1 MELVLIRTYHSQGVN
16 GVIFFNGVR
25 ICDSIELPWCNNQ
38 RGISCIPEGSYSIS
52 QRRSRKYGP
61 HLWIRNVPGREL
73 ILIHPANN
81 ALKELKGC
89 IAPVSEITGLGMGI
103 SSRKAMRKLF
113 EVVRKER
120 EIWLEIKGE
129 KNKE

>member
-1 MELVLIRTYHSQGVN
+1 MELLLIRTYHSQGVN

-25 ICDSIELPWCNNQ
+25 ICDSIELPWRNNL

-52 QRRSRKYGP
+52 KRRSRKYGP

-81 ALKELKGC
+81 ALQELRGC
-89 IAPVSEITGLGMGI
+89 IAPVSEITGPGTGI
-103 SSRKAMRKLF
+103 LSRKAMRKLL
-113 EVVRKER
+113 ELVRKEK
-120 EIWLEIKGE
+120 EIQLIIRS
-129 KNKE
+129 

>member
-25 ICDSIELPWCNNQ
+25 ICYSIELPWRNNV
-38 RGISCIPEGSYSIS
+38 RGISCIPEGSYTIS
-52 QRRSRKYGP
+52 KRRSRKYGP

-81 ALKELKGC
+81 AIKELRGC
-89 IAPVSEITGLGMGI
+89 IAPVSEITGPGTGI
-103 SSRKAMRKLF
+103 LSRKAMRKLL
-113 EVVRKER
+113 ELVRKEK
-120 EIWLEIKGE
+120 EIQLIIRS
-129 KNKE
+129 

>member
-1 MELVLIRTYHSQGVN
+1 MELLLIRTYHSQGVN

-25 ICDSIELPWCNNQ
+25 ICDSIELPWRNNL

-52 QRRSRKYGP
+52 KRRSRKYGP

-81 ALKELKGC
+81 AIKELRGC
-89 IAPVSEITGLGMGI
+89 IAPVSEITGPGTGI
-103 SSRKAMRKLF
+103 LSRKAMRKLL
-113 EVVRKER
+113 ELVRKEK
-120 EIWLEIKGE
+120 EIQLIIRS
-129 KNKE
+129 